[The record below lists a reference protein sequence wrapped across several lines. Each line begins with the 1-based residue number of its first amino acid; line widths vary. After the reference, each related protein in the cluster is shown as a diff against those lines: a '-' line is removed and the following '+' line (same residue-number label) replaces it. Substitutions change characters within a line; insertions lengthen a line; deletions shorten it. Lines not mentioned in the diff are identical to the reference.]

1 MSSVRLA
8 AWGSFGLTA
17 VLFATGFVLTL
28 LSPSVHH
35 DEGWSTNGILVSL
48 LFGLTLSA
56 FPAVGVILATRRPAN
71 PIGWLLLAIGLC
83 WGISGLSAYSD
94 YGLLQHPGSLPLAP
108 LVAAISSSFW
118 LPAICLS
125 GTFLILLFPDGRLMT
140 RRWRWV
146 GWLAAAGLVVGTLS
160 LVLTPGLMPNA
171 GYAHTR
177 NPLGAPSAFA
187 EPVDVLHLSIL
198 LVPLAM
204 VLSAVSLVVRYR
216 RSHGADRQ
224 QMKWLAAAAAV
235 VAGTYG
241 VVEPLSEALSG
252 RHTSAVFSALQAIAL
267 CTFGL
272 VPIAIGFAVLR
283 YRLYEIDRLI
293 SRTLSYALI
302 TGLLGGL
309 FLGLVFLTTDVLPFS
324 SPVGVAASTLAAAAL
339 FNPLRTRVQHLVDRR
354 FNRARYD
361 AEATVAAFASH
372 LREAIDLES
381 VQVHLMEA
389 VGRTLAPDH
398 ASLWIRSGR

>member
-1 MSSVRLA
+1 M
-8 AWGSFGLTA
+8 
-17 VLFATGFVLTL
+17 
-28 LSPSVHH
+28 
-35 DEGWSTNGILVSL
+35 
-48 LFGLTLSA
+48 
-56 FPAVGVILATRRPAN
+56 
-71 PIGWLLLAIGLC
+71 
-83 WGISGLSAYSD
+83 
-94 YGLLQHPGSLPLAP
+94 
-108 LVAAISSSFW
+108 
-118 LPAICLS
+118 
-125 GTFLILLFPDGRLMT
+125 
-140 RRWRWV
+140 
-146 GWLAAAGLVVGTLS
+146 AGLVVGTLS
-160 LVLTPGLMPNA
+160 LVLTPGLTPNA
-171 GYAHTR
+171 GYPHTR

-187 EPVDVLHLSIL
+187 GTVDVLHLSIL

-241 VVEPLSEALSG
+241 VVEPLSEAFAG
-252 RHTSAVFSALQAIAL
+252 QHTSAVFSALQAIAL

-324 SPVGVAASTLAAAAL
+324 SPIGVAASTLAAAAL
-339 FNPLRTRVQHLVDRR
+339 FNPLRTRVQRL
-354 FNRARYD
+354 
-361 AEATVAAFASH
+361 
-372 LREAIDLES
+372 
-381 VQVHLMEA
+381 
-389 VGRTLAPDH
+389 
-398 ASLWIRSGR
+398 